1 MNTTKHQPTMKT
13 ISMNRKTLITALA
26 GAFLFSGLLLLASRS
41 SSAQSAGAEKAA
53 ATGKASMTITTT
65 KPLQGSLPLRLSA
78 NGNVAAWQEASV
90 GSESSGLRLAEV
102 RVNVG
107 DFVKKD
113 QVLAVFASETVEAD
127 VTQSKAALAEA
138 QASSAE
144 ATSNAERARTLQT
157 TGALSTQQINQF
169 LTAELTAKARVDSAR
184 ASLLQQELRLK
195 HTRVLANDS
204 GVISARSATVGAVVG
219 AGTELFRLIRQGR
232 LEWRAEV
239 TSAELA
245 RVKVGSKVQIIT
257 PSGSKLEGKVR
268 MVGPTVD
275 VQTRNA
281 LVYVD
286 IAPGN
291 GTSSAALKAGMYA
304 RGEFEIGSTGALTVP
319 QEAVVMRDG
328 FSYVFKVGTDN
339 KVVQQKVE
347 TGRRIGNQVEI
358 TQGLKEGTLVAQTG
372 AGFLNDGDTVRINNP
387 AQ

>member
-26 GAFLFSGLLLLASRS
+26 GVFLLSGLGLLASRPS
-41 SSAQSAGAEKAA
+41 NAQSTNEGKAA

-90 GSESSGLRLAEV
+90 GSESSGLRLSEV

-107 DFVKKD
+107 DFVQRD
-113 QVLAVFASETVEAD
+113 QVLAVFDSETVAAD
-127 VTQSKAALAEA
+127 VTQAKAALAEA

-144 ATSNAERARTLQT
+144 AISNAERARTLQT

-195 HTRVLANDS
+195 HTRVLANDG

-219 AGTELFRLIRQGR
+219 ASTELFRLIRQGR

-239 TSAELA
+239 TSAELS
-245 RVKVGSKVQIIT
+245 RVKVGSKVQIIA
-257 PSGSKLEGKVR
+257 PSGNRLEGKVR

-286 IAPGN
+286 ITPGN
-291 GTSSAALKAGMYA
+291 GTAAAALKAGMYA
-304 RGEFEIGSTGALTVP
+304 RGEFEIGSSGALTVP

-358 TQGLKEGTLVAQTG
+358 TRGLIEGTLVAQTG

>member
-1 MNTTKHQPTMKT
+1 MKT
-13 ISMNRKTLITALA
+13 ISMHRKTLITALA
-26 GAFLFSGLLLLASRS
+26 GIFVLAGLGLLGSRS
-41 SSAQSAGAEKAA
+41 SNAQSNASGKAA

-78 NGNVAAWQEASV
+78 NGNVAAWQEANV

-107 DFVKKD
+107 DFVHKD
-113 QVLAVFASETVEAD
+113 QILAVFASETVEAD
-127 VTQSKAALAEA
+127 VAQAKAALAEA
-138 QASSAE
+138 QAASAE
-144 ATSNAERARTLQT
+144 STSNAERARTLQT

-219 AGTELFRLIRQGR
+219 AGSELFRLIRQGR

-291 GTSSAALKAGMYA
+291 GTYSAALKAGMYA

-372 AGFLNDGDTVRINNP
+372 AGFLNDGDTVRINNS

>member
-1 MNTTKHQPTMKT
+1 MKRPTMK
-13 ISMNRKTLITALA
+13 RPAFFTALA
-26 GAFLFSGLLLLASRS
+26 VTMVVTGLGLLAAHS
-41 SSAQSAGAEKAA
+41 SSAQSNNASGSKDAKDAKAA
-53 ATGKASMTITTT
+53 PAVKASMTITTT
-65 KPLQGSLPLRLSA
+65 KPAQGSMPLRLSA

-90 GSESSGLRLAEV
+90 GSEANGLRLADV
-102 RVNVG
+102 KVNVG

-113 QVLAVFASETVEAD
+113 QVLAMFASDSVEAD
-127 VTQSKAALAEA
+127 VAQAKAGLAEA
-138 QASSAE
+138 QAASAE
-144 ATSNAERARTLQT
+144 ALSNAERARTLQT

-169 LTAELTAKARVDSAR
+169 FTAELTAKARMESAR
-184 ASLLQQELRLK
+184 ASLQQQELRLK
-195 HTRVLANDS
+195 HTRVLAPDS
-204 GVISARSATVGAVVG
+204 GVISARAATVGAVVG
-219 AGTELFRLIRQGR
+219 TGTELFRLIRQGR

-245 RVKVGSKVQIIT
+245 RVKVGTKVQIST
-257 PSGSKLEGKVR
+257 PAGTQVEGKVR

-286 IAPGN
+286 IASSN
-291 GTSSAALKAGMYA
+291 GSAAAFKAGMYA

-328 FSYVFKVGTDN
+328 FSYVFKVGADN
-339 KVVQQKVE
+339 KVTQQKVQ

-358 TQGLKEGTLVAQTG
+358 TQGLREGTLLAQTG

-387 AQ
+387 AK